1 MTHEPSTGRLVSPL
15 APTDGYTGIGIGAVY
30 TRDNMKISMGARY
43 LELGNADPETGT
55 PDTARAEM
63 RNNHAVAVG
72 VKVGFTF

>member
-1 MTHEPSTGRLVSPL
+1 
-15 APTDGYTGIGIGAVY
+15 
-30 TRDNMKISMGARY
+30 MKISMGARY